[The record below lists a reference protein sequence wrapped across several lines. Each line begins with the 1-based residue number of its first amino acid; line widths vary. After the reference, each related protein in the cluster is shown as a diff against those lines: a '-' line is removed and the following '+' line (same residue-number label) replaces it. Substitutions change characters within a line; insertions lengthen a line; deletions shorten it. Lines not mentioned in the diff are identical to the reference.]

1 MAAGAGAAAG
11 HRPLWRAHVAMFA
24 FAFLI
29 STSFTVGQAITDA
42 VDPAA
47 LTFLR
52 FLMALSIFAALL
64 KAGGEGFGL
73 PGGRDMLRYGWLALL
88 VVTYFVAMFE
98 ALRWT
103 DALSTGAVFTLTPLI
118 TAVMSRIFLGQRL
131 TAGEGIALIVA
142 GAGALWVMFG
152 GDIEKLARFAIGK
165 GELIFLFGATA
176 YAAYSPSVRKL
187 NAGEPL
193 ARLTFWTLAA
203 GCVLLAVYGWRP
215 ITQTDWAS
223 VPWPVYLGIAH
234 LAVFTTAISFYLI
247 QYASLD
253 LPSAKV
259 MAYTYLI
266 PAFVLAQTL
275 ILGAPWPGAS
285 VIAGVA
291 VIAAAM
297 VLLQRAA

>member
-1 MAAGAGAAAG
+1 MVESAGAAAG
-11 HRPLWRAHVAMFA
+11 RRPLWRAHAAMFA

-52 FLMALSIFAALL
+52 FLLALSIFAVLL
-64 KAGGEGFGL
+64 KAGGEGYGL
-73 PGGRDMLRYGWLALL
+73 PGVRDMLRYGWLALL

-131 TAGEGIALIVA
+131 TAGEGVALVVA

-152 GDIEKLARFAIGK
+152 GDVGKLARFAIGK

-176 YAAYSPSVRKL
+176 YAAYSPSVRRL

-215 ITQTDWAS
+215 ITETDWAS
-223 VPWPVYLGIAH
+223 VPWSVYLGIAH

-275 ILGAPWPGAS
+275 ALGAPWPGFS

>member
-1 MAAGAGAAAG
+1 MVDGAGAAAG
-11 HRPLWRAHVAMFA
+11 HRPLWRAHAAMFA

-29 STSFTVGQAITDA
+29 STSFTVGQAITNA

-52 FLMALSIFAALL
+52 FVLALSIFAVLL

-73 PGGRDMLRYGWLALL
+73 PGGRDVLRYGWLALL

-118 TAVMSRIFLGQRL
+118 TAVMSRVFLGQRL
-131 TAGEGIALIVA
+131 TAGEGVALVVA

-215 ITQTDWAS
+215 ITETEWVS
-223 VPWPVYLGIAH
+223 VPWLVYLGIAH

-297 VLLQRAA
+297 ILLQRAA